1 MTSDRSSLHL
11 DRLHDFKYLQLCH
24 PIYSSIDRSTAN
36 LKAHIINLSIAK
48 VLQLYYSTTSAVD
61 G

>member
-24 PIYSSIDRSTAN
+24 PIYTSIDRSTAN
-36 LKAHIINLSIAK
+36 LKVNITNISIAK
-48 VLQLYYSTTSAVD
+48 IIEHTIPRAHD
-61 G
+61 